1 RDGGEPGVGVNTGL
15 SVDSTTSGEKNSN
28 TSEKNQTEYL
38 VIAPKTVAKM
48 INNGGDP
55 TATGVSVLFPRSRF
69 VQEYKQIKNSDKEP
83 DSVALQAFID
93 DQLRLKRAIVKGC
106 VGTLADEAVTV
117 ADYPDSLPTTG
128 GATLAAAAPMSL
140 ML

>member
-55 TATGVSVLFPRSRF
+55 TPTGVSVLFPRSRF
-69 VQEYKQIKNSDKEP
+69 IQEYKLIKNSDKEP
-83 DSVALQAFID
+83 DPTVLQVFID
-93 DQLRLKRAIVKGC
+93 DQLRLKRAVVKGC
-106 VGTLADEAVTV
+106 VGALTDDALTV
-117 ADYPDSLPTTG
+117 SDYADSLPVSG
-128 GATLAAAAPMSL
+128 SAPLAA
-140 ML
+140 